1 MTTGITHNVMAGLD
15 PAIHD
20 FTQQNLDVD
29 ARDQRE
35 HDDRDQSRPSGRR
48 SSNGYARA

>member
-1 MTTGITHNVMAGLD
+1 MVDNVTQNVMAGHD

-29 ARDQRE
+29 ARD
-35 HDDRDQSRPSGRR
+35 
-48 SSNGYARA
+48 YARA